1 MLQYWEQVLLFGQIN
16 NNNLN
21 KLIPVDMANF
31 PAVLNHIL
39 GVVFII
45 IVFALAYAYLKPHQ
59 LHKRRL
65 VSTLLLKISY
75 LFYLLVLLIVIYL
88 SALVKGG
95 LETVFFGIEFFAFLV
110 VLFVPTIGIFAR
122 KLGQFSKKREGYNYF
137 FTIVNILSIV
147 AILVMYFI

>member
-1 MLQYWEQVLLFGQIN
+1 MILNLIQIVM
-16 NNNLN
+16 
-21 KLIPVDMANF
+21 PNF
-31 PAVLNHIL
+31 TEILNHIL

-65 VSTLLLKISY
+65 FSTLLLKISY
-75 LFYLLVLLIVIYL
+75 LVYLLVLLIIIYFA
-88 SALVKGG
+88 ALIKGG
-95 LETVFFGIEFFAFLV
+95 LETVFYGIEFFAFLI

-137 FTIVNILSIV
+137 FTVVNVLSIV
-147 AILVMYFI
+147 AILLMYFI

>member
-1 MLQYWEQVLLFGQIN
+1 M
-16 NNNLN
+16 
-21 KLIPVDMANF
+21 PNF
-31 PAVLNHIL
+31 NEILNHIL

-65 VSTLLLKISY
+65 YSTLLLKISY
-75 LFYLLVLLIVIYL
+75 LVYLLVLLIIIYF

-95 LETVFFGIEFFAFLV
+95 LEKVFYGIEFFAFLI

-122 KLGQFSKKREGYNYF
+122 KMGQFSKKREGYNYF
-137 FTIVNILSIV
+137 FTIVNVLSIV
-147 AILVMYFI
+147 AILLMFFI

>member
-1 MLQYWEQVLLFGQIN
+1 
-16 NNNLN
+16 
-21 KLIPVDMANF
+21 MANF

-39 GVVFII
+39 GIVFII

-65 VSTLLLKISY
+65 LSTLLLKISY
-75 LFYLLVLLIVIYL
+75 LLYLLVLLIVIYL
-88 SALVKGG
+88 SALVRGG
-95 LETVFFGIEFFAFLV
+95 LETVFYGIEFFAFLV

-147 AILVMYFI
+147 AILIMFFI

>member
-1 MLQYWEQVLLFGQIN
+1 
-16 NNNLN
+16 
-21 KLIPVDMANF
+21 MANF
-31 PAVLNHIL
+31 SEILNYIL

-59 LHKRRL
+59 LHKRRM

-75 LFYLLVLLIVIYL
+75 LLYLLVLLIIIYL
-88 SALVKGG
+88 SALVNGG
-95 LETVFFGIEFFAFLV
+95 LEEVFFGVEFFAFLV

-137 FTIVNILSIV
+137 FSVVNVLSIV
-147 AILVMYFI
+147 AIIIMYFI